1 MMMAS
6 RDTRIVIVTC
16 AGLGEARRIGRA
28 VVEKRLAACANILRV
43 PVESVY
49 WWKGKVE
56 KAREVMVLLKT
67 TAERLKKLE
76 TEVKRL
82 HSYDV
87 PEFVALPVVAGSRE
101 YLRWVRGNVKEVQ

>member
-1 MMMAS
+1 MAS
-6 RDTRIVIVTC
+6 KDTRIVIVTC
-16 AGLGEARRIGRA
+16 ASLGEARRIGRA

-67 TAERLKKLE
+67 TAGRLKKLE
-76 TEVKRL
+76 SEVRRL
-82 HSYDV
+82 HSYEV
-87 PEFVALPVVAGSRE
+87 AEFVAVPIVAGSQE